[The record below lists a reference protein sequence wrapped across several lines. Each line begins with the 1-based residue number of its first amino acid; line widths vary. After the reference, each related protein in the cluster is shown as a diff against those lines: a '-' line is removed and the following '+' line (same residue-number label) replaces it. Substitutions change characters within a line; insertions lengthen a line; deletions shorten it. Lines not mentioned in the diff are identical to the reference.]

1 MRVWYVAYGSN
12 MHAARLAW
20 YIGGGCP
27 PGGMRTYPGCRDQR
41 PPSRSVPVSLPG
53 GIYFAGES
61 RAWTGGMAFYDPH
74 LPGEAAARAYLVT
87 VDQFTDIAA
96 QEMYRPAGETA
107 QLTET
112 TAAAVEA
119 AIAGGRA
126 TLGPGRYETLV
137 CPGSR
142 SGVPMLTFTAPEG
155 ASAVRCRPP
164 APTYLR
170 MIARGLRESHGW
182 PAERIANYLEARPG
196 VADAWP
202 PDAVAALV
210 SEALAEP

>member
-1 MRVWYVAYGSN
+1 

-27 PGGMRTYPGCRDQR
+27 PGGLRTYPGCRDRR

-53 GIYFAGES
+53 GIYFAGAS
-61 RAWTGGMAFYDPH
+61 RAWTGGMAFYDPQ
-74 LPGEAAARAYLVT
+74 LPGVAAARAYLVT
-87 VDQFTDIAA
+87 VEQFTDIAA
-96 QEMYRPAGETA
+96 QEMYRPAGH
-107 QLTET
+107 T
-112 TAAAVEA
+112 TDLIPATGAAIDAAVA
-119 AIAGGRA
+119 NGRA

-137 CPGSR
+137 CPGSLD
-142 SGVPMLTFTAPEG
+142 GVPLLTFTAPEP

-164 APTYLR
+164 ASIYLS

-182 PAERIANYLEARPG
+182 PAERIADYLACRPG
-196 VADAWP
+196 VADGWP

-210 SEALAEP
+210 IEALTVD